1 MAVRGDPEETILSLR
16 RLIPIPYPLQRQ
28 RRLNQIKL
36 TLAVDRTTATG
47 GRDDD
52 KDRGGRRGDA
62 RNSTSLPASLIE
74 TYFKFF
80 EVAVRVDDAASSKL
94 SKSY

>member
-1 MAVRGDPEETILSLR
+1 MTAVVTREVRQLAYRPNLSSRAL
-16 RLIPIPYPLQRQ
+16 YNCVVF
-28 RRLNQIKL
+28 LNQIKL
-36 TLAVDRTTATG
+36 TPAVDGTAATG
-47 GRDDD
+47 GNDDD
-52 KDRGGRRGDA
+52 KDRGGRRGDV
-62 RNSTSLPASLIE
+62 RTSPPLPASLIE